1 MHAVKEWWVS
11 NAHVKDAC
19 TVHQRI
25 YIYITCSEYV
35 FTSFSHRR
43 HLLWSIVNLFHH
55 THRYLTRNQHVK
67 HKSMYTNLVLCQNI
81 FLQSMENVNNSWCTI
96 SFGIGLAGTPCK
108 VQNWAK
114 EELRNLKSGKL
125 WGFVEGWD
133 LCTADSTRLFLAR
146 HACVAALQLFS
157 TLERRLVSGARV
169 SVASADVSPSLTLD
183 FWPSTILKLPE
194 AGSGWNWGQ
203 RWAPGFTSDHFTA
216 AGTLHFTWVPSTK
229 KLPE

>member
-1 MHAVKEWWVS
+1 MLSQISCWLWWIQMAGGS
-11 NAHVKDAC
+11 IEDAC
-19 TVHQRI
+19 SEGMVSKQCTCWRCMYCTSAH
-25 YIYITCSEYV
+25 IYITCSEHV

-55 THRYLTRNQHVK
+55 THRYLTCNQHVK

-133 LCTADSTRLFLAR
+133 LCTTDSTRLFPAR
-146 HACVAALQLFS
+146 HACVFY
-157 TLERRLVSGARV
+157 AR
-169 SVASADVSPSLTLD
+169 AP
-183 FWPSTILKLPE
+183 
-194 AGSGWNWGQ
+194 AGKWCG
-203 RWAPGFTSDHFTA
+203 
-216 AGTLHFTWVPSTK
+216 
-229 KLPE
+229 